1 MIGSYRFPITVLLVF
16 FVTALNAQ
24 YITVSGRIT
33 DSGDNSPLI
42 GVNIL
47 EKDNPANGTI
57 SDYDG
62 NYTISCPANATISF
76 SYVGYLP
83 KVFSTDASD
92 MNLDLTL
99 DLDIEILDELVVVG
113 YSTKRKSAINYA
125 VSTVNAEEIGLTQS
139 LRIEQ
144 ALQGRASGVQITQS
158 SGSPGNGL
166 SVIVRGAGTPL
177 NSNPLYIVDGIWVD
191 GIDYLNPS
199 DIQSISILKDAA
211 SVAIYG
217 ASGANGV
224 VIITTKEGTLN
235 SKAKISLDA
244 YYGVQTVAKTLDL
257 LNGEQYAT
265 LLLEADPK
273 NPFDLNDPLTYGNG
287 TDWQN
292 ELFQNAPIES
302 YQFNIT
308 GGGAKTT
315 YGMSG
320 GYFNQEGIIGKKK
333 SAFDRYNAQFKA
345 TTQAS
350 KAFSFQ
356 ANANFTHTS
365 RNALPENNEF
375 SSPVAF
381 ALNIDPL
388 TAPYKDD
395 GTFNYSKIVTGDIK
409 NPLNR
414 VATTFDTWESDR
426 IIGLFAPQIEFIEGL
441 KLKSSISGDLNN
453 ARQFMFGP
461 SYNLDSTGIYVHER
475 VDQNFVAKNNYRWF
489 NVLWENILSYDTEI
503 RGGHNIA
510 LLVGSSYRN
519 RNFEQTGVG
528 LADLPT
534 NDPDKAFIVAQNIT
548 EDNKDTRNIFEVRS
562 QSTLLSYFGMVNYD
576 YLGKYFFSA
585 SFRRDGSSRFGEN
598 NKFANFPAFSTGWI
612 VTKDYSLGENWNY
625 LKVRFSWGQNGNEA
639 SLGDYGFTTIINPVR
654 YIFGDDQTI
663 VSGGA
668 PVTPPNSDLKWEVS
682 SQTNVGVDLGFFKD
696 KLSLTA
702 DYFYKKTS
710 DLLIPATILA
720 TAGSGIDDISPPF
733 RNVGSMSN
741 KGFELAVGYKTTFRK
756 EFRFAV
762 NVNGTY
768 IKNKVTDL
776 GAATA
781 PFSSGY
787 NQGLGGTT
795 TRMEVGK
802 PLGYFYGYQTMG
814 IFQNIFEVEEYVDDD
829 GNQIQPNAKPGDFR
843 FADLNND
850 GKITDADQTE
860 LGNPYPDFFFGI
872 STSMEWKGFDLNL
885 FFYGSVGNEIVN
897 ATTRYDVRV
906 SNLPANRFNRWTP
919 NNPSNEEP
927 RVSLTDRNGNFRFS
941 DYMVENGSYFKL
953 KTIQIGYTLPS
964 SLTKKYSVER
974 MRFYFSI
981 QNAFTITG
989 YSGLDPEIGKQNAF
1003 DNSISST
1010 LNYGV
1015 DRGLYPQSRQFI
1027 CGINVDF

>member
-409 NPLNR
+409 THL
-414 VATTFDTWESDR
+414 
-426 IIGLFAPQIEFIEGL
+426 IGWQQLL
-441 KLKSSISGDLNN
+441 
-453 ARQFMFGP
+453 
-461 SYNLDSTGIYVHER
+461 
-475 VDQNFVAKNNYRWF
+475 
-489 NVLWENILSYDTEI
+489 I
-503 RGGHNIA
+503 RGR
-510 LLVGSSYRN
+510 V
-519 RNFEQTGVG
+519 TG
-528 LADLPT
+528 
-534 NDPDKAFIVAQNIT
+534 
-548 EDNKDTRNIFEVRS
+548 
-562 QSTLLSYFGMVNYD
+562 LSVCSPRK
-576 YLGKYFFSA
+576 L
-585 SFRRDGSSRFGEN
+585 
-598 NKFANFPAFSTGWI
+598 
-612 VTKDYSLGENWNY
+612 
-625 LKVRFSWGQNGNEA
+625 
-639 SLGDYGFTTIINPVR
+639 
-654 YIFGDDQTI
+654 
-663 VSGGA
+663 
-668 PVTPPNSDLKWEVS
+668 NS
-682 SQTNVGVDLGFFKD
+682 
-696 KLSLTA
+696 
-702 DYFYKKTS
+702 
-710 DLLIPATILA
+710 
-720 TAGSGIDDISPPF
+720 
-733 RNVGSMSN
+733 
-741 KGFELAVGYKTTFRK
+741 
-756 EFRFAV
+756 
-762 NVNGTY
+762 
-768 IKNKVTDL
+768 
-776 GAATA
+776 
-781 PFSSGY
+781 
-787 NQGLGGTT
+787 
-795 TRMEVGK
+795 
-802 PLGYFYGYQTMG
+802 
-814 IFQNIFEVEEYVDDD
+814 
-829 GNQIQPNAKPGDFR
+829 
-843 FADLNND
+843 
-850 GKITDADQTE
+850 
-860 LGNPYPDFFFGI
+860 
-872 STSMEWKGFDLNL
+872 
-885 FFYGSVGNEIVN
+885 
-897 ATTRYDVRV
+897 
-906 SNLPANRFNRWTP
+906 
-919 NNPSNEEP
+919 
-927 RVSLTDRNGNFRFS
+927 
-941 DYMVENGSYFKL
+941 
-953 KTIQIGYTLPS
+953 
-964 SLTKKYSVER
+964 
-974 MRFYFSI
+974 
-981 QNAFTITG
+981 
-989 YSGLDPEIGKQNAF
+989 
-1003 DNSISST
+1003 
-1010 LNYGV
+1010 
-1015 DRGLYPQSRQFI
+1015 
-1027 CGINVDF
+1027 